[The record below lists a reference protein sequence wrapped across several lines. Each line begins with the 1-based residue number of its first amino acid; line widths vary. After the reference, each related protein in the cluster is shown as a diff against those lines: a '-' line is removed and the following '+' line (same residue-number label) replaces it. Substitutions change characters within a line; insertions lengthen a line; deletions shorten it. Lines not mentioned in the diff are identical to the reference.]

1 MPAVQK
7 HTNRKSLQKK
17 NEFDKITLFP
27 DQLAKVNAFLEKAIL
42 LPRDNV
48 NVKKQKSLPG
58 QSTKKRQ
65 ATRK

>member
-1 MPAVQK
+1 MRVVQK
-7 HTNRKSLQKK
+7 HTNTKAIQSS
-17 NEFDKITLFP
+17 NEFDEITLFP
-27 DQLAKVNAFLEKAIL
+27 DQLAKVNALLEKAIL
-42 LPRDNV
+42 LPRDNA